1 MSKVVHLSPR
11 GDDVSAECVII
22 EKEQRRKNVQLN
34 ILMSVDS
41 NPAESIGIGHRSC
54 QIPRAKLIP

>member
-1 MSKVVHLSPR
+1 MPKVVNLSPR

-34 ILMSVDS
+34 ILMRVALDS
-41 NPAESIGIGHRSC
+41 NPADLSALAID
-54 QIPRAKLIP
+54 PAKFHALS